1 MFRRTLSLLV
11 LAVFLLQAV
20 AIAAPPKV
28 LAPPLTVGPPPAIG
42 AEAAVVM
49 VANTRRV
56 LFGQNP
62 NSIMYPASTTKMM
75 TLLLALERGN
85 LDSVVTVSSHAAA
98 CEESSL
104 GLRPGDQ
111 ITLRELLF
119 GMMIVSGN
127 DAAEAVAEHIAGSVP
142 AFVKLMN
149 DRVDKLGLKNTHFS
163 NPHGLPD
170 PTNHYSTAY
179 DLAQIAATGM
189 QNPMFAK
196 IVSTADYTVRFI
208 NRGPM
213 QVSTTNKLLRS
224 YPGANG
230 IKTGYTEAAGD
241 CLVAGAKRQDIQL
254 IAVVLNDDDRWTDV
268 PKLLDYGFQ
277 RSGFTQ

>member
-1 MFRRTLSLLV
+1 MFRRTMSLLV
-11 LAVFLLQAV
+11 VAVFLLQAV
-20 AIAAPPKV
+20 AIAAPPKIV
-28 LAPPLTVGPPPAIG
+28 VPPASVGPPAIG

-149 DRVDKLGLKNTHFS
+149 ERADKMGLKNTHFS

-170 PTNHYSTAY
+170 PVNHYSTAY

-189 QNPMFAK
+189 QNPLFAK
-196 IVSTADYTVRFI
+196 IVSTADYTVSFI

-213 QVSTTNKLLRS
+213 RVSTTNRLLRT

-230 IKTGYTEAAGD
+230 VKTGYTEAAGD
-241 CLVAGAKRQDIQL
+241 CLVAGAKRQDVQL

-277 RSGFTQ
+277 QTRYGQ

>member
-1 MFRRTLSLLV
+1 MFRRTISLLV
-11 LAVFLLQAV
+11 LAVFLLHAG

-28 LAPPLTVGPPPAIG
+28 LAPPLTIAPPSIG

-49 VANTRRV
+49 VAKTRRV
-56 LFGQNP
+56 LFGQNS
-62 NSIMYPASTTKMM
+62 NTVMYPASTTKMM
-75 TLLLALERGN
+75 TLLLALEKGN
-85 LDSVVTVSSHAAA
+85 LDSVVTVSPHAAS

-104 GLRPGDQ
+104 GLKAGDQ

-127 DAAEAVAEHIAGSVP
+127 DAAEAVAEHIAGSIP
-142 AFVKLMN
+142 DFVKMMN
-149 DRVDKLGLKNTHFS
+149 DRADTMGLKHTHFS

-170 PTNHYSTAY
+170 PVNHYSTAY

-189 QNPMFAK
+189 QNPVFAQ
-196 IVSTADYTVRFI
+196 IVSTTDYTVNFI
-208 NRGPM
+208 NRGPLK
-213 QVSTTNKLLRS
+213 VSTTNKLLRT

-230 IKTGYTEAAGD
+230 VKTGYTEAAGD
-241 CLVAGAKRQDIQL
+241 CLVGGAKRRDVQL

-277 RSGFTQ
+277 QTALNL

>member
-1 MFRRTLSLLV
+1 MSLLV
-11 LAVFLLQAV
+11 VAIFLLQAV
-20 AIAAPPKV
+20 AIAAPPKIV
-28 LAPPLTVGPPPAIG
+28 VPPASVGPPAIG

-111 ITLRELLF
+111 LTLRELLF
-119 GMMIVSGN
+119 GMIIVSGN

-149 DRVDKLGLKNTHFS
+149 ERADKMGLKNTHFA

-170 PTNHYSTAY
+170 PVNHYSTAY

-196 IVSTADYTVRFI
+196 IVSTADYTVSFI

-213 QVSTTNKLLRS
+213 RVSTTNRLLRT

-230 IKTGYTEAAGD
+230 VKTGYTEAAGD
-241 CLVAGAKRQDIQL
+241 CLVAGAKRQDVQL

-277 RSGFTQ
+277 QTRYGQ

>member
-1 MFRRTLSLLV
+1 MIRRTISLLI

-20 AIAAPPKV
+20 AIAAPQPQIAG
-28 LAPPLTVGPPPAIG
+28 APPQIG
-42 AEAAVVM
+42 AEAAVLM
-49 VANTRRV
+49 VAKTRRV
-56 LFGQNP
+56 LFAKNQSG
-62 NSIMYPASTTKMM
+62 IMYPASTTKMM
-75 TLLLALERGN
+75 TLLVALEKGN
-85 LDSVVTVSSHAAA
+85 LDSVVKVSSRSAA

-104 GLRPGDQ
+104 GLKPGDQ

-119 GMMIVSGN
+119 GMMVVSGN

-142 AFVKLMN
+142 DFVNMMN
-149 DRVDKLGLKNTHFS
+149 ARATQMGLANTHFS

-170 PTNHYSTAY
+170 PINHYSTAY

-189 QNPMFAK
+189 QNPLFAK
-196 IVSTADYTVRFI
+196 IVSIPEYIVHFL
-208 NRGPM
+208 NRPPLR
-213 QVSTTNKLLRS
+213 VTTTNKFLKM

-241 CLVAGAKRQDIQL
+241 CLVAGAKRRDVQL
-254 IAVVLNDDDRWTDV
+254 IAVFLNDDDRWTDA

-277 RSGFTQ
+277 QALSY